1 MTYEPLITGE
11 MPYFF
16 ASLLKSY
23 PSHWHSEL
31 ELHICTGG
39 SFCLEVEDQ
48 KYTMH
53 IGDAMVI
60 PSYTSHAILSSSP
73 DFKRISI
80 TFGYALLGN
89 EFKAIQS
96 AFLHIPVF
104 AEQTPADLRL
114 PFTLIIDAL
123 SKQNCITAQ
132 NDWQI
137 RSGLFLLATQLRNFC
152 ATEKPSEELQ
162 NRVQQLDSI
171 YAVLDHVAHHYADRL
186 SVDEAA
192 EIAGYAKTYFCR
204 QFKQA
209 TGVSFHRYLN
219 NYRISVACMLLEDPH
234 LSVADVAQCTGFS
247 SAKLF
252 CRIFKET
259 TGMTTRQY
267 QKLPPEKKDIHWP
280 GKN

>member
-1 MTYEPLITGE
+1 MTYEPLITGDI
-11 MPYFF
+11 PYFF
-16 ASLLKSY
+16 ASLLASY

-31 ELHICTGG
+31 ELHICTRGN
-39 SFCLEVEDQ
+39 FCLEVEDQ
-48 KYTMH
+48 KYTLQP
-53 IGDAMVI
+53 GDAMVI

-73 DFKRISI
+73 DFGRISI

-89 EFKAIQS
+89 EFKSVQN
-96 AFLHIPVF
+96 AFLHISID
-104 AEQTPADLRL
+104 ADQTPETLRR
-114 PFTLIIDAL
+114 PFQLIVDAL
-123 SKQNCITAQ
+123 SGQDCVNAS
-132 NDWQI
+132 NDWLI
-137 RSGLFLLATQLRNFC
+137 RSGLFLLAAQLRNHC
-152 ATEKPSEELQ
+152 IEKPSEELQ

-171 YAVLDHVAHHYADRL
+171 YAVLDHVAKHYADRL

-234 LSVADVAQCTGFS
+234 LSVADVATRTGFS

-252 CRIFKET
+252 CRTFKET

-267 QKLPPEKKDIHWP
+267 QKLPQEKKDIHWP
-280 GKN
+280 R

>member
-1 MTYEPLITGE
+1 MIYEPMITGDL
-11 MPYFF
+11 PYFF

-31 ELHICTGG
+31 ELHICTKG
-39 SFCLEVEDQ
+39 SFCLEVEEQ
-48 KYTMH
+48 TYTLLP
-53 IGDAMVI
+53 GDAMVI
-60 PSYTSHAILSSSP
+60 PSYTTHAIVSSSP
-73 DFKRISI
+73 DFGRISI

-89 EFKAIQS
+89 EFKSIQN
-96 AFLHIPVF
+96 AFLHIPLF
-104 AEQTPADLRL
+104 ADQTPEALRQ

-123 SKQNCITAQ
+123 AEEGRVTAA

-137 RSGLFLLATQLRNFC
+137 RSGLFLLATQLRNHR
-152 ATEKPSEELQ
+152 THEKPSEEMQ

-171 YAVLDHVAHHYADRL
+171 YAVLDHVSRHYASKL

-219 NYRISVACMLLEDPH
+219 NYRISVACTLLEDPH
-234 LSVADVAQCTGFS
+234 LSVTDVAHKTGFS

-252 CRIFKET
+252 CRTFKET

-267 QKLPPEKKDIHWP
+267 QKLPPEKKNIHWP
-280 GKN
+280 R